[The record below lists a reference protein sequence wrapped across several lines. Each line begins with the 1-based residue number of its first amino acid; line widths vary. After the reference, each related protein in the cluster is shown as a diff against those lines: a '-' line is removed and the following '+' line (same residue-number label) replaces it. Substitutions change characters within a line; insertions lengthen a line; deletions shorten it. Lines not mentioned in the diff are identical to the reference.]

1 MEGSSL
7 LPHRYDSELIRSNSS
22 LSRLN
27 PVRSM
32 SDLIDSRLGGSEER
46 SHSLRKH
53 ESRRKHAHGKRR
65 SAREGEESGIL
76 FFLWMWDGGVTSRW
90 GGESGF
96 VCCV

>member
-46 SHSLRKH
+46 SRSLRKH

-65 SAREGEESGIL
+65 SAREGEESGIRCSSC
-76 FFLWMWDGGVTSRW
+76 GCGTE
-90 GGESGF
+90 G
-96 VCCV
+96 